1 MAQSDSRPNPDELLA
16 RVKAEEARIKRGRLK
31 IFLGYAAGVGKTY
44 TMLEFARQR
53 KNERD
58 VVVAYV
64 ETHGRKETEAL
75 LEGLE
80 IIPRK
85 QVEYRGVKLSEMDLD
100 AVLAR
105 HPDLAIVD
113 EYAHTNAPGSR
124 HAKRYQDIE
133 ELLEAGIDVYTTLNI
148 QHVESMRNVV
158 AQVTDVW
165 VRETVPD
172 SAVDMATDI
181 ELVDLPPDELIKAAS
196 GRKSLCSGSD
206 SFSDRPI
213 FPQG

>member
-1 MAQSDSRPNPDELLA
+1 MAQSDSRPSPDELLA
-16 RVKAEEARIKRGRLK
+16 RIKAEEIRVKRGRLK

-44 TMLEFARQR
+44 TMLQLARQR
-53 KNERD
+53 TNERD
-58 VVVAYV
+58 VVVACV
-64 ETHGRKETEAL
+64 DTHGRRETEAL

-85 QVEYRGVKLSEMDLD
+85 QIEYRGVKLSEMDLD

-105 HPDLAIVD
+105 HPHLAIVD

-148 QHVESMRNVV
+148 NM
-158 AQVTDVW
+158 
-165 VRETVPD
+165 
-172 SAVDMATDI
+172 
-181 ELVDLPPDELIKAAS
+181 
-196 GRKSLCSGSD
+196 
-206 SFSDRPI
+206 
-213 FPQG
+213 

>member
-1 MAQSDSRPNPDELLA
+1 MTPGPIRMNYWPESKPRKNEPE
-16 RVKAEEARIKRGRLK
+16 RGRLK

-85 QVEYRGVKLSEMDLD
+85 QVEYRGV
-100 AVLAR
+100 
-105 HPDLAIVD
+105 
-113 EYAHTNAPGSR
+113 
-124 HAKRYQDIE
+124 
-133 ELLEAGIDVYTTLNI
+133 NI
-148 QHVESMRNVV
+148 N
-158 AQVTDVW
+158 
-165 VRETVPD
+165 
-172 SAVDMATDI
+172 
-181 ELVDLPPDELIKAAS
+181 
-196 GRKSLCSGSD
+196 
-206 SFSDRPI
+206 
-213 FPQG
+213 